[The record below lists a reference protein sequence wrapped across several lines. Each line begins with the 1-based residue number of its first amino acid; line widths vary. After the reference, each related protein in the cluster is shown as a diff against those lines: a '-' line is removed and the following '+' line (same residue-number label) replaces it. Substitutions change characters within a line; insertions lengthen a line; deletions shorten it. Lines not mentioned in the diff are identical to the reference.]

1 MDLDKKTLSQML
13 ETAIVSARLAGQK
26 ATEELACAKASVKNG
41 DELVT
46 QTDAKCQQ
54 IIIDRIKET
63 HPDHGFIAEEGG
75 DQKIFKRSPRG
86 SEDFWWVIDPIDGT
100 TNFVHHIP
108 LFAVSI
114 ALCYQGRPVV
124 GVIFSPATD
133 SMFTAV
139 AGGGAYLNSRR
150 ITAGEEKINTF
161 ASVGLCSTFEATVPP
176 WASWVMQNT
185 KYRNLGSVAT
195 HIAYVAKAS
204 FIAAICPAGPK
215 LWDIAAATL
224 IAESAGAIVTDW
236 AGKKLFPL
244 DLESYQ
250 GQKFQLLAGNTGAH
264 AEFLKLLAS

>member
-1 MDLDKKTLSQML
+1 M
-13 ETAIVSARLAGQK
+13 IR
-26 ATEELACAKASVKNG
+26 TEKYY
-41 DELVT
+41 
-46 QTDAKCQQ
+46 
-54 IIIDRIKET
+54 
-63 HPDHGFIAEEGG
+63 
-75 DQKIFKRSPRG
+75 
-86 SEDFWWVIDPIDGT
+86 WVIDPIDGT